1 MTIQYDSNGIITQN
15 LTEII
20 NERETNLQP
29 VMGEDF
35 AVDKTTPI
43 GNMELADSNN
53 ELTIQELI
61 AWLFPNQMDAN
72 TAEGIFLDA
81 ICEKNRIYRYQPA
94 YTTFNLILTGT
105 PKTQFYSGDIT
116 ISDKV
121 SGYYYDLNEDATI
134 GEDGKVSAQFKCEDF
149 GENYIQSNSSIEI
162 ETPVVGLDSI
172 TLDEANP
179 NIVLGRLTET
189 DEELRRRR
197 MYSVQQTAT
206 TTLGSI
212 SANLYSTAGVQH
224 VTYFEN
230 DTEETDSNGLPMKSF
245 EFVVDGGDE
254 NDITD
259 KIFLN
264 KPVGTRAYGTTLIQ
278 KSDSEGN
285 LYQIGYTKVKN
296 INIGIKIVLTVGSA
310 QSSTWEDKVKQALK
324 DKFDGIQD
332 IGTLVK
338 DYNYYTVLTNFSD
351 ITDIT
356 SILFYDVDNPQ
367 GDKAQYSIGRKEIA
381 KLDVKNISITTSI
394 GK

>member
-20 NERETNLQP
+20 SERETNLQP

-94 YTTFNLILTGT
+94 YTTMDLILKGT
-105 PKTQFYSGDIT
+105 PKTEFNAGDIT
-116 ISDKV
+116 VSDKV
-121 SGYYYDLNEDATI
+121 CGYYYDLNESVVI
-134 GEDGKVSAQFKCEDF
+134 GENGTVIAQFKCEDF
-149 GENYIQSNSSIEI
+149 GENYIASSSSIVI
-162 ETPVVGLDSI
+162 ETPVVGLDSVVI
-172 TLDEANP
+172 NEDNP
-179 NIVLGRLTET
+179 NLSLGRLTET

-197 MYSVQQTAT
+197 MYSVQQTST
-206 TTLGSI
+206 NTLGSI
-212 SANLYSTAGVQH
+212 SSNIYSIAGVQH
-224 VTYFEN
+224 VASFEN
-230 DTEETDSNGLPMKSF
+230 DTEDTDANGLPMKSF

-254 NDITD
+254 DEITD

-264 KPVGTRAYGTTLIQ
+264 KPVGTRAYGTTL
-278 KSDSEGN
+278 KTKYDSEGN
-285 LYQIGYTKVKN
+285 VYQVGYTKVKE
-296 INIGIKIVLTVGSA
+296 INVGIEITLTVSSS
-310 QSSTWEDKVKQALK
+310 QSKVWQDKVKQALK
-324 DKFDGIQD
+324 DRFDDVQD
-332 IGTLVK
+332 IGINVK
-338 DYNYYTVLTNFSD
+338 GYNYLSVLTQYTDISD
-351 ITDIT
+351 ITSVQFFKVDTPNTKLDTIT
-356 SILFYDVDNPQ
+356 
-367 GDKAQYSIGRKEIA
+367 IGKKEIA
-381 KLDVKNISITTSI
+381 KLDISNISLLISI

>member
-29 VMGEDF
+29 IMGEDF

-94 YTTFNLILTGT
+94 YTTLNLIITGT

-116 ISDKV
+116 VSDKV
-121 SGYYYDLNEDATI
+121 NGYYYDLNEDVI
-134 GEDGKVSAQFKCEDF
+134 VGEDGKVSAQFKCENF
-149 GENYIQSNSSIEI
+149 GKNYIQSNSAIEI

-254 NDITD
+254 DEITD

-264 KPVGTRAYGTTLIQ
+264 KPVGTRAYGTTL
-278 KSDSEGN
+278 KTKYDSEGN
-285 LYQIGYTKVKN
+285 VYQVGYTKVKE
-296 INIGIKIVLTVGSA
+296 INVGIEITLTVSSS
-310 QSSTWEDKVKQALK
+310 QSKVWQDKVKQALK
-324 DKFDGIQD
+324 DRFDDVQD
-332 IGTLVK
+332 IGINVK
-338 DYNYYTVLTNFSD
+338 GYNYLSVLTQYTDISD
-351 ITDIT
+351 ITSVQFFKVDTPNTKLDTIT
-356 SILFYDVDNPQ
+356 
-367 GDKAQYSIGRKEIA
+367 IGKKEIA
-381 KLDVKNISITTSI
+381 KLDISNISLLISI

>member
-1 MTIQYDSNGIITQN
+1 MTIKYDSNGIITQN

-94 YTTFNLILTGT
+94 YTTLNLIITGT

-116 ISDKV
+116 VSDKV
-121 SGYYYDLNEDATI
+121 NGYYYDLNEDVTI
-134 GEDGKVSAQFKCEDF
+134 GEDGKVSAQFKCEYF
-149 GENYIQSNSSIEI
+149 GENYIQSNSAIEI

-172 TLDEANP
+172 TLDETNP

-254 NDITD
+254 DEITD

-264 KPVGTRAYGTTLIQ
+264 KPVGTRAYGTTL
-278 KSDSEGN
+278 KTKYDSEGN
-285 LYQIGYTKVKN
+285 VYQVGYTKVKE
-296 INIGIKIVLTVGSA
+296 INVGIEITLTVSSS
-310 QSSTWEDKVKQALK
+310 QSKVWQDKVKQALK
-324 DKFDGIQD
+324 DRFDDIQD
-332 IGTLVK
+332 IGINVK
-338 DYNYYTVLTNFSD
+338 GYNYLSVLTQYTDISD
-351 ITDIT
+351 ITSVQFFKVDTPNTKLDTIT
-356 SILFYDVDNPQ
+356 
-367 GDKAQYSIGRKEIA
+367 IGKKEIA
-381 KLDVKNISITTSI
+381 KLDISNISLLISI